1 MIEAP
6 ATNSLEEG
14 DDLLRLV
21 RLTRTRMERSQ
32 LLIGTCGV
40 MSGMLLWILVAGG
53 LDMWQPLSVPMRI
66 LCFVLGFL
74 LIFALLWRCLLRSFL
89 RRESLTHVAQR
100 IEATIPAMHSRLVT
114 VLDLRQS
121 HAPND
126 MAAVDPYSHKLI
138 MQTRDRLASFE
149 PASLLNPRA
158 FVRAAMLLVAIVLCA
173 GTLLLLFRDR
183 LPTAIARILLP
194 AADIAPRTGIIF
206 HVEHGNLAALQGEPV
221 TLTAIVDQGNP
232 DALELE
238 LRAAADGVP
247 HCLPMQRQSDGRYT
261 FAFSALD
268 QSYDYRIVGGQTWSP
283 VHRLTMIQRPT
294 IESIRVTLELPRYFG
309 LAEPITITDRAQIV
323 APIGS
328 TLHLT
333 AIAQGEVTAANLQQ
347 IAPATLGAPHEPNPL
362 SLWIDD
368 QLPGDSQTVGDW
380 YWTSKPVAFGLKS
393 IIFSASQKRIAMRS
407 RLTPLL
413 LSPGDSFIFHAFI
426 DSLDPPR
433 WLTVTL
439 SDETRRFDLTW
450 GDVLSPTRSSQAATT
465 RAIHLGPLPRAQA
478 VSSNDRALPAGWTR
492 FAVPL
497 NTLLG
502 ETASSP
508 IRIEGIH
515 FEIDAGHILFDGVGK
530 ASRSLATDS
539 KLHDE
544 VLRRQPMM
552 RDEHGRWRCSLPVTS
567 DTAIAV
573 ELLNAQGH
581 ANPPMTPLL
590 VIAQP
595 DMPPSVQLENPSST
609 LTLTAI
615 HPVAVA
621 AWVFDDFGLE
631 IVGLQTSRDPE
642 SFMTEPVLIRP
653 FGPSVTRH
661 HFAATLPPS
670 DPAFASTSLGEV
682 FYVRLLAQDR
692 KGQQTVSQVIRIA
705 IAKDVEAPHVTT
717 EQRAEE
723 LARIIE
729 KLQIESQ
736 HEVDINDL
744 LRRWLAATSPSDALK
759 QSLREGDA
767 QLVAAS
773 KSSRELAEFFESQ
786 ARRSADDERQVLHEM
801 ASLARGLDTHKPPA
815 TSDAD
820 DAAMVERLRQAAA
833 HAAQRRADLYQL
845 LRNMNALR
853 QIRATAQADPAR
865 AAQSLETLLAQLQ
878 SARASQD
885 LQELAEILQ
894 KKQQQLAAIH
904 EQQKALARESDSKA
918 KQELDRKQQAVDAQ
932 ARQAIEQSRRMMRDP
947 MKQDDVAP
955 QWDADAKDP
964 QALRDHQARRDRE
977 LAQTRQELSDAESQA
992 SQLSKAMKQ
1001 ASMRIDA
1008 EPSEA
1013 SSATQELRSLLTSA
1027 TTNALI
1033 SMAGRARSMK
1043 ESDRI
1048 PVAGDTADPSNAGQA
1063 RGEQESPMFRRG
1075 EVVPASVLNPMD
1087 PNLPSAFYR
1096 LPPHLRQALL
1106 QGMNEAGPKP
1116 YQKLIDA
1123 YHRQLSESAAM
1134 PPKSSD

>member
-6 ATNSLEEG
+6 ATNSLGEG

-21 RLTRTRMERSQ
+21 RLTRTRMERRQ

-114 VLDLRQS
+114 VLDLGQS
-121 HAPND
+121 HALND

-138 MQTRDRLASFE
+138 MQTRERLASFE

-194 AADIAPRTGIIF
+194 AADIAPRTGITF
-206 HVEHGNLAALQGEPV
+206 HAEHGNLTALQGEPV

-232 DALELE
+232 VALELE
-238 LRAAADGVP
+238 LRAAADGSP
-247 HCLPMQRQSDGRYT
+247 HRLPMQRESDGRFVFT
-261 FAFSALD
+261 LSALD

-294 IESIRVTLELPRYFG
+294 IESIRVKLELPQYLG
-309 LAEPITITDRAQIV
+309 VAESISITDRAQIV

-347 IAPATLGAPHEPNPL
+347 IAPATFSAPHEPNPL

-426 DSLDPPR
+426 DPLDPPR

-450 GDVLSPTRSSQAATT
+450 GDVLSTTRSSQAATT

-478 VSSNDRALPAGWTR
+478 ASSNDRALPAGWTR

-530 ASRSLATDS
+530 TSRSLATDS
-539 KLHDE
+539 RLHDE

-552 RDEHGRWRCSLPVTS
+552 RDEQGRWRCSLPVTS

-670 DPAFASTSLGEV
+670 DPAFASTSPGEL

-705 IAKDVEAPHVTT
+705 IAKGVESPHVTP

-723 LARIIE
+723 LARMIE
-729 KLQIESQ
+729 KLQAESQ

-759 QSLREGDA
+759 QSLREIDA
-767 QLVAAS
+767 RLVTAS
-773 KSSRELAEFFESQ
+773 KSARELAEFLESQ
-786 ARRSADDERQVLHEM
+786 ARRSADDERQVLHEL
-801 ASLARGLDTHKPPA
+801 ASLSRGLDTHKPPA
-815 TSDAD
+815 TSD
-820 DAAMVERLRQAAA
+820 DAATLERVRQAAA
-833 HAAQRRADLYQL
+833 HAAQRQADLEQL
-845 LRNMNALR
+845 LRNMKALR

-865 AAQSLETLLAQLQ
+865 TAQSLQALLSQLQ

-885 LQELAEILQ
+885 LRELAEMLQ

-904 EQQKALARESDSKA
+904 EQQKALAKESDSKA
-918 KQELDRKQQAVDAQ
+918 KQELERKQQAIDAQ
-932 ARQAIEQSRRMMRDP
+932 ARQAIEQVRRMMRDP
-947 MKQDDVAP
+947 MKQDDLAP
-955 QWDADAKDP
+955 QWDADAKDA
-964 QALRDHQARRDRE
+964 QTLRDHQARRDEE
-977 LAQTRQELSDAESQA
+977 LAQTRQELSDAKSQA
-992 SQLSKAMKQ
+992 SQVSKAMKQ
-1001 ASMRIDA
+1001 ASMRIDT

-1013 SSATQELRSLLTSA
+1013 SSAAQELRSLLTSA
-1027 TTNALI
+1027 TTKTLL
-1033 SMAGRARSMK
+1033 SMAGRARSMQD
-1043 ESDRI
+1043 SDRI
-1048 PVAGDTADPSNAGQA
+1048 PLAGDHADPANAGQA

-1087 PNLPSAFYR
+1087 PNLPAAFYR

-1106 QGMNEAGPKP
+1106 QGMNEAGPKS

-1123 YHRQLSESAAM
+1123 YHRQLSESSAM